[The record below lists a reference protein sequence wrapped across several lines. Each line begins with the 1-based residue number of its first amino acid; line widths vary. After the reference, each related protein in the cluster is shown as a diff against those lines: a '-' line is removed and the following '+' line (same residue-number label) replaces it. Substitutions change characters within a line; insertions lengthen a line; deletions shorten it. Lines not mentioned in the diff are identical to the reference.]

1 MLTLGD
7 KIKEKR
13 IAAGFSVDELAKRIG
28 KNRATVYRYENGE
41 VDIPVSV
48 VGEIAL
54 VLDVSPHA
62 SCTNSGRSGGY
73 DHPYCEW
80 FRITQPTF
88 CLWVKESTQQSFGC
102 CVFLFAQ
109 KQHHL

>member
-54 VLDVSPHA
+54 VLDVSPA
-62 SCTNSGRSGGY
+62 YLMGWEEEK
-73 DHPYCEW
+73 P
-80 FRITQPTF
+80 ITDADDG
-88 CLWVKESTQQSFGC
+88 LGEIAK
-102 CVFLFAQ
+102 VFTSLTPDNRAKLLELSRLYLAAQ
-109 KQHHL
+109 GSNE